1 MFSCCSELLEE
12 RFRNTLDFEFLL
24 HQGHTLYRDSLK
36 KQNGRKI
43 NLLQRDTGKNQFVKV
58 GIKSVLVTAVSL
70 SLGTVTSDSV

>member
-1 MFSCCSELLEE
+1 MFSCYLELLEE
-12 RFRNTLDFEFLL
+12 RSHNRLDFEFLL

-36 KQNGRKI
+36 KQNGRKR
-43 NLLQRDTGKNQFVKV
+43 NLLQRDTGKNQSVKV

>member
-36 KQNGRKI
+36 KQNGRKR